1 MKAWDERRVR
11 LPPQSR
17 RTIKIQDMED
27 NKEKPSGSMVIVKKV
42 AEFAGRDYFDEEV
55 QKAVHAAVPC
65 MVLLRDERGQVDNVY
80 IVEN

>member
-1 MKAWDERRVR
+1 
-11 LPPQSR
+11 
-17 RTIKIQDMED
+17 
-27 NKEKPSGSMVIVKKV
+27 MVIVKKV

-65 MVLLRDERGQVDNVY
+65 MVLLCDERGQVDNVY